1 VERYVGYILQ
11 HQTESGWLGPDDGG
25 GGEGNTYWTGWNTAI
40 ALLQVSLLG
49 DAKSLLCDAKRL
61 VGDGKSLLCDAKRSL
76 GDAKRLLG
84 DGKSLLGDAKR
95 LLGDA
100 KRLLGDAKSSLGDA
114 ISLLQYAEARGAAGD
129 TSTAAACNLAVLRYV
144 KESYTRMLVTPLA
157 SWSQS
162 RWQVSCQTS
171 WHHCTHGVVNQPSCR
186 VLT

>member
-40 ALLQVSLLG
+40 ALLQVSL
-49 DAKSLLCDAKRL
+49 
-61 VGDGKSLLCDAKRSL
+61 
-76 GDAKRLLG
+76 
-84 DGKSLLGDAKR
+84 
-95 LLGDA
+95 
-100 KRLLGDAKSSLGDA
+100 LGDA

>member
-1 VERYVGYILQ
+1 MERYVGYILQ

-61 VGDGKSLLCDAKRSL
+61 VGDGKSLLC
-76 GDAKRLLG
+76 
-84 DGKSLLGDAKR
+84 DAKR

>member
-61 VGDGKSLLCDAKRSL
+61 VGDGKSLLCDAKR
-76 GDAKRLLG
+76 
-84 DGKSLLGDAKR
+84 LLGDAKSS
-95 LLGDA
+95 LS
-100 KRLLGDAKSSLGDA
+100 DAKSSLGDA

>member
-61 VGDGKSLLCDAKRSL
+61 VGDGKSLLC
-76 GDAKRLLG
+76 
-84 DGKSLLGDAKR
+84 DAKR

>member
-61 VGDGKSLLCDAKRSL
+61 VGDGKS
-76 GDAKRLLG
+76 
-84 DGKSLLGDAKR
+84 
-95 LLGDA
+95 
-100 KRLLGDAKSSLGDA
+100 LLGDAKSSLGDA